1 MLMQF
6 VILHSNGKQ
15 NDCSKKIGL
24 LNLNLNT
31 YFKDLFSLYFEKKKK
46 AK

>member
-6 VILHSNGKQ
+6 AILHSNGKQ
-15 NDCSKKIGL
+15 NDFSQKIGL
-24 LNLNLNT
+24 LNLNINT

-46 AK
+46 S